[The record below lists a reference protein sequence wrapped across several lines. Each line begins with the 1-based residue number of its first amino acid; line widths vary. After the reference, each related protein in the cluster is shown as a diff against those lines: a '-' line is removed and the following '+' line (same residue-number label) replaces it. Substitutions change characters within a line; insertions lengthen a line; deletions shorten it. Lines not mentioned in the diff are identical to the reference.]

1 MQMRAEDLGRLLLLS
16 ALWGGSFLFMRIAAP
31 VLGPIVVAESRV
43 LIAGLAL
50 FLYACAAK
58 RPMELRSRWRQ
69 YLIIGAVN
77 SAIPFALI
85 AAAQLRLTASLAAI
99 LNATSPLFG
108 AVIAAAWIN
117 DPLTMRKIA
126 GLILGIVG
134 VTILVGWHPME
145 VSFEVALSIG
155 ASLLAAVFYG
165 IASVYTKAKVAGAP
179 SLGMAVGSQLGASL
193 LLLPLIPIVPPFSA
207 PSGGVLLC
215 VLLLALGSTG
225 LAYLLYFRLIVDV
238 GPAKA
243 LTVTFLIPIFGVTWG
258 ALFLGEQIT
267 FSGLIGC
274 AIILVGTSFVLCVR
288 PRLTSVFSACNLRKK
303 FERKKRIASNKA
315 ITYDI

>member
-1 MQMRAEDLGRLLLLS
+1 
-16 ALWGGSFLFMRIAAP
+16 MRIAAP
-31 VLGPIVVAESRV
+31 VLGPIIVAESRT

-50 FLYACAAK
+50 LLYACAAK

-85 AAAQLRLTASLAAI
+85 ATAQLHLTSSLGVI

-108 AVIAAAWIN
+108 AVIAAVCTK
-117 DPLTMRKIA
+117 DPLTMRKIG
-126 GLILGIVG
+126 GLILGIAG
-134 VTILVGWHPME
+134 VAIIVGWSPMD
-145 VSFEVALSIG
+145 VSVEVALSIG
-155 ASLLAAVFYG
+155 ASLMAAGFYG

-193 LLLPLIPIVPPFSA
+193 LLLPLIPIVPPFSL
-207 PSGGVLLC
+207 PSGGVLFC

-238 GPAKA
+238 GPVKA
-243 LTVTFLIPIFGVTWG
+243 LTVTFLTPIFGVTWG
-258 ALFLGEQIT
+258 ALFLGEQVT

-274 AIILVGTSFVLCVR
+274 AIILVGTSFVLGVHL
-288 PRLTSVFSACNLRKK
+288 RLTSIFSACNRGRK
-303 FERKKRIASNKA
+303 FERKKRIASNKDVF
-315 ITYDI
+315 YDIQ

>member
-1 MQMRAEDLGRLLLLS
+1 MQMMTEDLGRLLLLS

-50 FLYACAAK
+50 FLYACASK

-85 AAAQLRLTASLAAI
+85 ATAQLRLTASLAAI

-108 AVIAAAWIN
+108 AVIAAVWIK
-117 DPLTMRKIA
+117 DPLTMRKIG
-126 GLILGIVG
+126 GLFLGITG
-134 VTILVGWHPME
+134 VAVLVGWSPMD
-145 VSFEVALSIG
+145 VSVKVALSIG
-155 ASLLAAVFYG
+155 ASLIAAGFYG

-193 LLLPLIPIVPPFSA
+193 LLLPLIPIVPPFSS
-207 PSGGVLLC
+207 PSAGVFFC
-215 VLLLALGSTG
+215 VVLLALGSTG

-243 LTVTFLIPIFGVTWG
+243 LTVTFLIPIFGVIWG

-267 FSGLIGC
+267 FSELVGC
-274 AIILVGTSFVLCVR
+274 AIILVGTSFVLGVR
-288 PRLTSVFSACNLRKK
+288 PRLTSIFSACNPERK
-303 FERKKRIASNKA
+303 FE
-315 ITYDI
+315 

>member
-1 MQMRAEDLGRLLLLS
+1 MRAEDLGRLLLLS

-31 VLGPIVVAESRV
+31 ILGPIVVAESRV

-50 FLYACAAK
+50 LLYARAAK
-58 RPMELRSRWRQ
+58 RPMEIRLRWRQ

-108 AVIAAAWIN
+108 AVIAAVWIKES
-117 DPLTMRKIA
+117 LTMRKIG
-126 GLILGIVG
+126 GLILGIAG
-134 VTILVGWHPME
+134 VAVLVGWSPMD
-145 VSFEVALSIG
+145 VSVEVALSIG
-155 ASLLAAVFYG
+155 ASLMAAGFYG

-193 LLLPLIPIVPPFSA
+193 LLLPLIPVVPPFSP
-207 PSGGVLLC
+207 PSVGVLFC
-215 VLLLALGSTG
+215 VVLLALGSTG
-225 LAYLLYFRLIVDV
+225 LAYLLYFHLIVDV

-243 LTVTFLIPIFGVTWG
+243 LTVTFLIPIFGVMWG
-258 ALFLGEQIT
+258 GLFLGEQIT
-267 FSGLIGC
+267 FSELGGC
-274 AIILVGTSFVLCVR
+274 AIILVGTSLVLGMR
-288 PRLTSVFSACNLRKK
+288 LRLTSIFSVCNRKRK
-303 FERKKRIASNKA
+303 FEGKKRIASNKD
-315 ITYDI
+315 IFYDIE